1 MEAKIGERVVPVIGQ
16 GTYGF
21 GGYFNRE
28 GVRENELI
36 EALRYGISLG
46 MTLIDTA
53 EIYGSGMSE
62 EIVGKAVAR
71 SKRED
76 VFIATKVWRNHLEY
90 DAVIK
95 SCQKSIERM
104 KVRSIDLYQI
114 HWPDETTPIKET
126 MRAFE
131 KLADDG
137 LIHNIGVS
145 NFSVRELKE
154 AMGALSR
161 HELRSNQV
169 HYSLDHRSAER
180 EILPFCRENKISVIA
195 YSPLGT
201 GDVLHG
207 RKSKVLS
214 EVGAKYGKSKA
225 QVALNWL
232 VSKGVIA
239 IPKASKKEHL
249 AENSKS
255 TEFMLSKGDIALL
268 EAA

>member
-1 MEAKIGERVVPVIGQ
+1 MEAKIGERTVPVIGQ

-28 GVRENELI
+28 TARENELV

-90 DAVIK
+90 DEVIK

-104 KVRSIDLYQI
+104 NVRSIDLFQI
-114 HWPDETTPIKET
+114 HWPDESTPINET

-145 NFSVRELKE
+145 NFSVRDLKE
-154 AMGALSR
+154 AMEALSR
-161 HELRSNQV
+161 HELDSNQV

-207 RKSKVLS
+207 RKSKALS

-249 AENSKS
+249 AENAKS
-255 TEFMLSKGDIALL
+255 TSFVLSKDDIALL